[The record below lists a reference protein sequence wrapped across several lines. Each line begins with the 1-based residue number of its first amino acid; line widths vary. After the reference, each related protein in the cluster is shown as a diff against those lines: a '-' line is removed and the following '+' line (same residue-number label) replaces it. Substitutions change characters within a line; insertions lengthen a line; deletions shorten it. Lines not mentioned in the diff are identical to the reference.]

1 MKLSFQKITSI
12 WIGLCI
18 VLLGGWV
25 MNLVKLIASGDLHF
39 HAGMTLARVAG
50 IFIVP
55 LGSVLGFF

>member
-25 MNLVKLIASGDLHF
+25 MNLVKLIAREDLHF
-39 HAGMTLARVAG
+39 NAGMTLARVVG

>member
-25 MNLVKLIASGDLHF
+25 MNLVKLIASGDLLF

>member
-1 MKLSFQKITSI
+1 MTLTFQKITSI

-39 HAGMTLARVAG
+39 NAGMTLARVVG